1 MCFKIILKVT
11 KNKSFTLSLKKI
23 HFSKNH
29 KWGQIDN
36 SSRFRVKILLMVQKC
51 IRDHAIISCYYITD
65 MQKLITNTW
74 DIIIKIKNHGWVGM
88 DRLYLRYYFYVAS
101 KRLKKYLNLEDF
113 IKSYYNDSDIEYF
126 LKVDVQ
132 YPN

>member
-1 MCFKIILKVT
+1 
-11 KNKSFTLSLKKI
+11 
-23 HFSKNH
+23 
-29 KWGQIDN
+29 
-36 SSRFRVKILLMVQKC
+36 
-51 IRDHAIISCYYITD
+51 
-65 MQKLITNTW
+65 
-74 DIIIKIKNHGWVGM
+74 M

-101 KRLKKYLNLEDF
+101 KRLKKYLNLEGF